1 MLEDEKLLSAFRKTD
16 SRGQAAVLAYAIS
29 MSEDWPLDIPGT
41 VGLSTGE
48 LDDLKSPPVV
58 SAPKKVK

>member
-16 SRGQAAVLAYAIS
+16 SRGQTAVLAYAIS
-29 MSEDWPLDIPGT
+29 MSEDWPLEFAGAISLP
-41 VGLSTGE
+41 TGE